1 MSGKVDMNINNKKKT
16 LVAVTSFTRWI
27 QFAFLIRYTL
37 FFHLEAHIRLWNA
50 YGASFNNDVFLL
62 KLDLAICK
70 ERVKKNE
77 QDIKK
82 WYESSAIVPRALLDK
97 YFGD

>member
-1 MSGKVDMNINNKKKT
+1 M
-16 LVAVTSFTRWI
+16 
-27 QFAFLIRYTL
+27 
-37 FFHLEAHIRLWNA
+37 
-50 YGASFNNDVFLL
+50 L